1 MANSKMPM
9 ISHSSIRQVTRT
21 LSLFHLWTE
30 RLSQMMEVCL
40 SILSFFRLLIPCIP
54 ASHGRPQRNKRSC
67 LQDILAAE
75 RLDEWG
81 ELDKK
86 HRQPKRRLKCQMR
99 NTKRVKVMGGLSDLD
114 PEDNEYQTDLADS
127 TSEAN
132 DTSDDNISNGEV
144 SASYQ

>member
-1 MANSKMPM
+1 
-9 ISHSSIRQVTRT
+9 
-21 LSLFHLWTE
+21 
-30 RLSQMMEVCL
+30 
-40 SILSFFRLLIPCIP
+40 
-54 ASHGRPQRNKRSC
+54 
-67 LQDILAAE
+67 
-75 RLDEWG
+75 
-81 ELDKK
+81 
-86 HRQPKRRLKCQMR
+86 MR